1 MRWPID
7 KTLSPK
13 DSVYKICIISD
24 YNILALVDS
33 SGNWQTLTLLAEVSL
48 NWFFFILRGETC
60 YLESIN

>member
-33 SGNWQTLTLLAEVSL
+33 SGN
-48 NWFFFILRGETC
+48 
-60 YLESIN
+60 